1 MNNNLYQQYT
11 SKGFVV
17 TSLLSSAPVYFKIK
31 KVSLSEG
38 RLERSDSNASLNL
51 ITKNCLLVA
60 SFLPPQSAQLNPR
73 GDFIFK
79 DSSRRSTTRSQA
91 NLTSSCPELMSSLAL
106 SLDAIHPSLSLFK
119 STPPPVVITSK
130 GVKRRIYKHSGASV
144 EITPKPKNNTHPD
157 QQEHCDSHEPG
168 HFVEAE
174 PFDVPFAVLVAVE
187 QGTKMKIEGK
197 MVSIREREMLVFRGD
212 IMHQGVEYEVANR
225 RIHAYFDSMDPMYSR
240 PTNGRG
246 GERRS
251 AVTTTCRTISF
262 QKELLAPR
270 HRCNPPAYYYIT
282 ITKNHSSRRFAP
294 RPNFRSSQRT

>member
-1 MNNNLYQQYT
+1 M
-11 SKGFVV
+11 

-31 KVSLSEG
+31 K
-38 RLERSDSNASLNL
+38 
-51 ITKNCLLVA
+51 
-60 SFLPPQSAQLNPR
+60 SAQLNPR

-246 GERRS
+246 EDLTFFGDP
-251 AVTTTCRTISF
+251 TTGYRYTCSCCGSNF
-262 QKELLAPR
+262 QTFSRLSSHWKKEHEGVLA
-270 HRCNPPAYYYIT
+270 I
-282 ITKNHSSRRFAP
+282 
-294 RPNFRSSQRT
+294 